1 MSHSF
6 ASLNALLQTNVDQ
19 ELLQCIA
26 LETSTSNPEDNPFQ
40 TVYESRERL
49 TKLRDAVYKC
59 CGFTKKP
66 RTMPSTSTA
75 SSPKSPQLPKTTLLS
90 VADAPLE
97 FFVGDPV
104 WGLRALGMMDAAIAR
119 LKERLPPAPASSLL
133 AIASTSPAA
142 TCAPA
147 LQLQLQHLDAVLD
160 SRLGSN
166 FVQAEEL
173 SEGERMLTRAAL
185 LLRGCGPSF
194 LLERVRVLNSVGIV
208 WSGRGEQ
215 EKARV
220 HLEEAHST
228 FSSALEQGLTDDGE
242 LAEAHT
248 LSCFYLAQVFGHL
261 GQVALS
267 AAMCQ
272 VTLRRQC
279 LLPNLD
285 RREWALN
292 AVQLSGYFLTQEDWV
307 NSHRCLAAAEIV
319 LQEGVRLLGPA
330 GSDSDDSEYSVRGR
344 MKQASANIGWGWGK
358 LYKSKLEA
366 GRGDGGHAVTPV
378 EFPGILPSTI
388 DAQAR
393 ALLSVNL
400 SYDTAC
406 DFIKKG
412 LAGFSRAH
420 AHYLL
425 EGFVTDHCTIAHDIS
440 GMYRALCY
448 YTHDDATKCKLH
460 KRRMDLIVPLANA
473 LNPNA
478 FCDMYRLLCAS
489 PAPCPRLCACACVTS
504 FRPPQVFRSRGGRQR
519 QVNPSWPIFFLLH
532 LFVFLLF

>member
-6 ASLNALLQTNVDQ
+6 SSLKALLHIDVDH
-19 ELLQCIA
+19 ELLECIS
-26 LETSTSNPEDNPFQ
+26 LETSTSNPEDNPFK

-49 TKLRDAVYKC
+49 TRLREAVFRC
-59 CGFTKKP
+59 SGFVKKA
-66 RTMPSTSTA
+66 RAVGVTTPSDTA
-75 SSPKSPQLPKTTLLS
+75 PHSHPSLLS
-90 VADAPLE
+90 VADAPLAS
-97 FFVGDPV
+97 FAGQPV
-104 WGLRALGMMDAAIAR
+104 WGLRALSVLDAAISQLQTHLSNAC
-119 LKERLPPAPASSLL
+119 ASSLL
-133 AIASTSPAA
+133 PIACTSPAA
-142 TCAPA
+142 SWPRDQ
-147 LQLQLQHLDAVLD
+147 QLQLQHLDAVLD

-208 WSGRGEQ
+208 WSGRGEH

-220 HLEEAHST
+220 HLEEAHSV
-228 FSSALEQGLTDDGE
+228 FSSALEQGCADQGE

-279 LLPNLD
+279 LMPHLD
-285 RREWALN
+285 RREWAMN

-307 NSHRCLAAAEIV
+307 NAHRCLAAADIV
-319 LQEGVRLLGPA
+319 LQEGMSQLGTPPA
-330 GSDSDDSEYSVRGR
+330 SGDDGNDEYSVRGR

-366 GRGDGGHAVTPV
+366 ARSSDVGRAVTPV
-378 EFPGILPSTI
+378 EFPAILSSEP
-388 DAQAR
+388 DARAR
-393 ALLSVNL
+393 ALEAVNV

-406 DFIKKG
+406 DWIKKG

-420 AHYLL
+420 AHYVLD
-425 EGFVTDHCTIAHDIS
+425 GFVTDHCTIAHDIS
-440 GMYRALCY
+440 GMYALTTFLQY
-448 YTHDDATKCKLH
+448 
-460 KRRMDLIVPLANA
+460 I
-473 LNPNA
+473 
-478 FCDMYRLLCAS
+478 F
-489 PAPCPRLCACACVTS
+489 VT
-504 FRPPQVFRSRGGRQR
+504 
-519 QVNPSWPIFFLLH
+519 L
-532 LFVFLLF
+532 